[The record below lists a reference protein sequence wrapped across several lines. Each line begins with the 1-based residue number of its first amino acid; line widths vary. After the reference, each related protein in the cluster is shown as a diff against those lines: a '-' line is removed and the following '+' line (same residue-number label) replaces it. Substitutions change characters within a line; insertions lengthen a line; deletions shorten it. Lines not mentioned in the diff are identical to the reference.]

1 MPNGPIPAAAVV
13 ALLIPFTGLVAGPAH
28 ADAAALFRS
37 LGMPQIIDVM
47 REEGVEYG
55 ETIRTDLLQGQGG
68 ASWSATVSDIYDAE
82 DMSRYMLDGFESRLD
97 GIEIDSLLDFFDS
110 ERGRRIVEFEVSARR
125 ALLEEEVEEAAE
137 MAAAD
142 LAQTRPDR
150 HALLSEF
157 VEANDLVE
165 SNVIGAMNANY
176 AFYMGLMTGDAFG
189 EDLSEAEILSDVW
202 GQEDQIRSDTEEW
215 VYSYLTLAYDPLS
228 DEDIEA
234 YIALSR
240 TEEGKALNRALFG
253 AFDDLFVDISRR
265 LGEGAARFLVG
276 EDI

>member
-1 MPNGPIPAAAVV
+1 MPNGPLPAAAVL
-13 ALLIPFTGLVAGPAH
+13 ALLLPVAGTAH

-68 ASWSATVSDIYDAE
+68 ASWSATVSDIYDAD
-82 DMSRYMLDGFESRLD
+82 DMSRQMLDGFESRLD
-97 GIEIDSLLDFFDS
+97 GVDTDMLLDFFES
-110 ERGRRIVEFEVSARR
+110 ERGRRIVELEVSARR
-125 ALLEEEVEEAAE
+125 ALLDEEVKEAAE
-137 MAAAD
+137 AAAAD
-142 LAQTRPDR
+142 LADARPER
-150 HALLSEF
+150 HALLSDF

-176 AFYMGLMTGDAFG
+176 AFYMGLMAGEAFG
-189 EDLSEAEILSDVW
+189 EDLTESEVLSDVW
-202 GQEDQIRSDTEEW
+202 GQEAQIRTDTEEW

-228 DEDIEA
+228 DDDIAA

-240 TEEGKALNRALFG
+240 TDEGRALNRALFG

>member
-1 MPNGPIPAAAVV
+1 MPRGIATSAAVLALGLPV
-13 ALLIPFTGLVAGPAH
+13 AAWAETGAEE
-28 ADAAALFRS
+28 LFRA
-37 LGMPQIIDVM
+37 LGMPAIIEVM

-55 ETIRTDLLQGQGG
+55 ETIRADLLQGEGG
-68 ASWSATVSDIYDAE
+68 PGWTAVVSDIYDAAAME
-82 DMSRYMLDGFESRLD
+82 RQMLAGFEERLD
-97 GIEIDSLLDFFDS
+97 GVAIDPLLAFFRSD
-110 ERGRRIVEFEVSARR
+110 RGQRIAELEVSARR
-125 ALLEEEVEEAAE
+125 AFLDEEVERAAEEAADALRE
-137 MAAAD
+137 D
-142 LAQTRPDR
+142 RPDR
-150 HALLSEF
+150 FERVSAF

-165 SNVIGAMNANY
+165 SNVMGAMNANY
-176 AFYMGLMTGDAFG
+176 AFYMGLMAGDAFG
-189 EDLSEAEILSDVW
+189 RDLSEAEILSDVW
-202 GQEDQIRSDTEEW
+202 GQEDQIRTDTEEW